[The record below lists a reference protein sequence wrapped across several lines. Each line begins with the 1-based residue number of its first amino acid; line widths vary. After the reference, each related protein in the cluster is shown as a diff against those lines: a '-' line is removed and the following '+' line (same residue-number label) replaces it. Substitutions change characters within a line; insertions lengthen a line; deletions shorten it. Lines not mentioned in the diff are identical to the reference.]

1 MARKIGV
8 FESQQQ
14 VIEAIEQLEQAGF
27 VTGELKVLA
36 KDAEH
41 SRRIEAESDVHA
53 DEMRELEDTDGN
65 RFGHGL
71 GIGSLAMGEAAGFGG
86 AGTVAAYGAST
97 WGTGTALGGFPAA
110 LAALTLFDTDEH
122 SSSLHALGLDDEET
136 KICSQAIS
144 EGSLVLIVETD
155 ESKSLL
161 DKDGGPDLSRLGAA
175 EAVFRGC
182 GASLIVA
189 GA

>member
-14 VIEAIEQLEQAGF
+14 VIDAIEQLEQAGF
-27 VTGELKVLA
+27 TTGELKVLA

-53 DEMRELEDTDGN
+53 DEMREMAQTDDHQY
-65 RFGHGL
+65 GHGY
-71 GIGSLAMGEAAGFGG
+71 GSLAMGEAAGFGG
-86 AGTVAAYGAST
+86 PGTVAALGAGAS
-97 WGTGTALGGFPAA
+97 GSGTALGGFPAA
-110 LAALTLFDTDEH
+110 IAALTLFDAKEY

-136 KICSQAIS
+136 EICSEALS

-155 ESKSLL
+155 ESKSLM